1 MPAPKHQTQLILAG
15 LLLGVF
21 AMVAT
26 AQAEDL
32 EPTESK
38 SENVT
43 TNQAPLS
50 VDVRQNVEDSFTPYR
65 YAFVTAGQERYT
77 FLVPDGFRV
86 DGSDPAKVK
95 LISPDYSCVITL
107 GLAGAALPAGAK
119 VSIETIRARIMA
131 GHPSATVT
139 TEHTICADGQTAP
152 ALDFVWTGDAGLN
165 RNSRTALVPTAGGL
179 VEFNVTT
186 SPDRFQASLAHFNL
200 VLLTFCRGSD
210 GKFEYVKGSR
220 DT

>member
-1 MPAPKHQTQLILAG
+1 MPAPKPQPQLFLTSVW
-15 LLLGVF
+15 LGVF
-21 AMVAT
+21 MVAAT
-26 AQAEDL
+26 SQAEDP
-32 EPTESK
+32 ESTEA
-38 SENVT
+38 ENVA
-43 TNQAPLS
+43 TNQPPLS

-119 VSIETIRARIMA
+119 LSKETIRARIMA

-152 ALDFVWTGDAGLN
+152 ALDFVWTGDAGLT
-165 RNSRTALVPTAGGL
+165 RSSRTALVPTAGGV

-186 SPDRFQASLAHFNL
+186 SPDRFQACLAHFNL
-200 VLLTFCRGSD
+200 VLLTFCSGSD

-220 DT
+220 ET